1 MANYGSFAGG
11 LADGLRNG
19 MDIARAF
26 DAAEDRKIA
35 RADAEKRKKVDQEI
49 AAQLLGGAAQQNAP
63 AGLEPVQVA
72 QSVPNGSAVGD
83 TRGLQPVAVGAPAAM
98 DTARGMDASAVGL
111 ADSAPGAFGGAALRQ
126 ASASPLAAPAEK
138 KSPQPAD
145 YLGGGEF
152 GQIADGLTRA
162 YRKALELGEP
172 GRAMQLLADREKF
185 VGQHREQAF
194 NAAQSRYQL
203 TGDPNSYVPFVNR
216 FMPGG
221 IEVTA
226 INKRAE
232 QAGGAPVYDFVG
244 VDTATGKPVQQPI
257 SEFML
262 QNFVR
267 SVSDPKA
274 QQAMVAQQAKL
285 LWEAEQKRRD
295 KLLESQLRSDEEL
308 RKPRVL
314 NKDQTLYVP
323 DGKGGMRVGAEG
335 SEAGKPKMVTS
346 NKDFA
351 NHVMRIFKVDSLEG
365 LGDDQREQVSG
376 IIATGENINRLNAG
390 TPEGEVLTAGN
401 LASLAQQVQ
410 AGTAD
415 IVPIRLG
422 DRQFGFGVEH
432 EGQLIRL
439 PVSVVPKQVQE
450 QIRARLSA
458 APASAPGEG
467 PSATTSQAAPSA
479 ATAAAGPAGAARA
492 AGTSAGAGPASA
504 PASGGS
510 SSGQEADR
518 PEGVQLD
525 AARAQ
530 LHQAE
535 AIVRKLRTNPP
546 GLKAGPEARAKHA
559 ALLQQAENDV
569 ELARAAERAAA
580 DSWARATEGSEIT
593 RAAMGR
599 TNGEGVDGQL

>member
-26 DAAEDRKIA
+26 DVAEDRKIA

-49 AAQLLGGAAQQNAP
+49 AAQLLGGAAQKNAP
-63 AGLEPVQVA
+63 AGLEPVQAA

-83 TRGLQPVAVGAPAAM
+83 TWGLQPVAVGAPAAM
-98 DTARGMDASAVGL
+98 DTARAPDASAVGL
-111 ADSAPGAFGGAALRQ
+111 ADSAPGAFGGTGLRQ
-126 ASASPLAAPAEK
+126 PVAPAMAGSAEK

-295 KLLESQLRSDEEL
+295 KLLDSQLRSDEEL

-314 NKDQTLYVP
+314 GKDQTLYMP
-323 DGKGGMRVGAEG
+323 DGKGGMRVGAQG
-335 SEAGKPKMVTS
+335 SEAGKPKTVTS
-346 NKDFA
+346 DKDFA
-351 NHVMRIFKVDSLEG
+351 SYIMRLNGVESMEG
-365 LGDDQREQVSG
+365 LGEDQRQRVGE
-376 IIATGENINRLNAG
+376 IIAIGENINRLNAG
-390 TPEGEVLTAGN
+390 TSAGKVLSQAN
-401 LASLAQQVQ
+401 LAALSQQVR
-410 AGTAD
+410 AGLGTFE
-415 IVPIRLG
+415 PIQLANG
-422 DRQFGFGVEH
+422 TTGFTVRH
-432 EGQLIRL
+432 EGTR
-439 PVSVVPKQVQE
+439 VRVPLSLVPNKVQ
-450 QIRARLSA
+450 QMVAARLEGREAVPGSSA
-458 APASAPGEG
+458 AAALGPANADSPEPKPASV
-467 PSATTSQAAPSA
+467 TTGNTGRAAPTAQPATESA
-479 ATAAAGPAGAARA
+479 EGA
-492 AGTSAGAGPASA
+492 
-504 PASGGS
+504 
-510 SSGQEADR
+510 
-518 PEGVQLD
+518 QLD
-525 AARAQ
+525 AARTQLRQAQ
-530 LHQAE
+530 GR
-535 AIVRKLRTNPP
+535 VRELRTKPP
-546 GLKAGPEARAKHA
+546 GLKAGEQARARHA
-559 ALLQQAENDV
+559 ELLMQAERDV
-569 ELARAAERAAA
+569 ELAKTAERAAA
-580 DSWARATEGSEIT
+580 DRWARATQGSEIT

-599 TNGEGVDGQL
+599 PNVEGTNEQL

>member
-19 MDIARAF
+19 MAIGQAY
-26 DAAEDRKIA
+26 DAAKDRKLA
-35 RADAEKRKKVDQEI
+35 READEKRKQMEKEI
-49 AAQLLGGAAQQNAP
+49 AEAMAGNAPQGAP
-63 AGLEPVQVA
+63 AGLERMQVE

-83 TRGLQPVAVGAPAAM
+83 TWGLQPVAVRSPAGMTAAPGL
-98 DTARGMDASAVGL
+98 DARAIGL
-111 ADSAPGAFGGAALRQ
+111 ADSAPGALGETSLRQ
-126 ASASPLAAPAEK
+126 ATASPLAAPTEK

-221 IEVTA
+221 IEVTS

-244 VDTATGKPVQQPI
+244 VDTATGKKVQQPI

-274 QQAMVAQQAKL
+274 QQAMVAQQAKS
-285 LWEAEQKRRD
+285 LWDAEQKRRE

-314 NKDQTLYVP
+314 GKDQTLYVP

-365 LGDDQREQVSG
+365 LGDDQRKQVSG

-458 APASAPGEG
+458 ATASAPGG
-467 PSATTSQAAPSA
+467 RPSAGTAQE
-479 ATAAAGPAGAARA
+479 ATAAAGLAGAARA
-492 AGTSAGAGPASA
+492 AGTSVGAGPASA

-510 SSGQEADR
+510 SSGQDADR

-535 AIVRKLRTNPP
+535 AVVRQLRTKPP

>member
-1 MANYGSFAGG
+1 MAMNGGFAGG

-19 MDIARAF
+19 MAIAQAYDTAKDRNLARE
-26 DAAEDRKIA
+26 AEEKKK
-35 RADAEKRKKVDQEI
+35 RADREI
-49 AAQLLGGAAQQNAP
+49 AAALAGDTAQPASGG
-63 AGLEPVQVA
+63 GLERIQTAPSVA
-72 QSVPNGSAVGD
+72 SGPAVGD
-83 TRGLQPVAVGAPAAM
+83 AWGLQPVALGAPAPSA
-98 DTARGMDASAVGL
+98 APQGLDASTIGL
-111 ADSAPGAFGGAALRQ
+111 ADSAPRGLGGTAPRAAV
-126 ASASPLAAPAEK
+126 ASPLTAAAEK

-145 YLGGGEF
+145 YLGGSEF

-203 TGDPNSYVPFVNR
+203 TGDPNAYVPFVNR

-221 IEVTA
+221 IEVTS
-226 INKRAE
+226 INKRSE

-262 QNFVR
+262 QSFVR
-267 SVSDPKA
+267 NVSDPKA
-274 QQAMVAQQAKL
+274 QQAMVAQQAKS

-295 KLLESQLRSDEEL
+295 KLLDSQLRSDEEL
-308 RKPRVL
+308 RKPRVVG
-314 NKDQTLYVP
+314 KDQTLYVP

-346 NKDFA
+346 NKDLA
-351 NHVMRIFKVDSLEG
+351 NHVMRLFKVDSLEG
-365 LGDDQREQVSG
+365 LGDDERKQVSG

-401 LASLAQQVQ
+401 LAALAQQVQ
-410 AGTAD
+410 GGTAD

-450 QIRARLSA
+450 QIRARLLEGGTSRPGGPAGPGAQTPAQPSRAAANAGRTPGTPAPAA
-458 APASAPGEG
+458 APA
-467 PSATTSQAAPSA
+467 
-479 ATAAAGPAGAARA
+479 
-492 AGTSAGAGPASA
+492 
-504 PASGGS
+504 
-510 SSGQEADR
+510 GQVEER

-535 AIVRKLRTNPP
+535 ALVRQLRTRPP
-546 GLKAGPEARAKHA
+546 GMKAGAEARAKHA
-559 ALLQQAENDV
+559 ALLQQAERDV
-569 ELARAAERAAA
+569 ELARTAEQAAA

-599 TNGEGVDGQL
+599 SNGEGVDGQL

>member
-19 MDIARAF
+19 MAIGQAY
-26 DAAEDRKIA
+26 DAAKDRKLA
-35 RADAEKRKKVDQEI
+35 RDADERRKQLEKEI
-49 AAQLLGGAAQQNAP
+49 AQAMAGQTAEQGAP
-63 AGLEPVQVA
+63 AGLERVQVA
-72 QSVPNGSAVGD
+72 QSVPNGSAMGD
-83 TRGLQPVAVGAPAAM
+83 TWGLQPVAVGAPAAM
-98 DTARGMDASAVGL
+98 DKTPGLDASAVGL
-111 ADSAPGAFGGAALRQ
+111 ADSAPSAFGGTTLRQ
-126 ASASPLAAPAEK
+126 AIGPTMAAAAEK

-221 IEVTA
+221 IEVTS
-226 INKRAE
+226 INRRAE

-244 VDTATGKPVQQPI
+244 VDTSTGKPVQQPI

-262 QNFVR
+262 QSFVR

-274 QQAMVAQQAKL
+274 QQAMVAQQAKS

-295 KLLESQLRSDEEL
+295 KMLESQLRSDEEL

-314 NKDQTLYVP
+314 GKDQTLYVP
-323 DGKGGMRVGAEG
+323 DGNGGMRIGAEG

-365 LGDDQREQVSG
+365 LGDDQRKQVSG

-422 DRQFGFGVEH
+422 ERQFGFGVEH

-458 APASAPGEG
+458 ATASAPGG
-467 PSATTSQAAPSA
+467 RPSDGTAQAAPSA
-479 ATAAAGPAGAARA
+479 APAAAGPAGAARA
-492 AGTSAGAGPASA
+492 AGTSIGAGPASA

-510 SSGQEADR
+510 SSGQDADR

-535 AIVRKLRTNPP
+535 AVVRQLRTKPP

>member
-19 MDIARAF
+19 MAIGQAY
-26 DAAEDRKIA
+26 DAAKDRKLA
-35 RADAEKRKKVDQEI
+35 READEKRKQVEKEI
-49 AAQLLGGAAQQNAP
+49 AEAMAGNAAQGAP
-63 AGLEPVQVA
+63 AGLERMQVA

-83 TRGLQPVAVGAPAAM
+83 TWGLQPVAVGAPAAM
-98 DTARGMDASAVGL
+98 DTARAPDASAVGL
-111 ADSAPGAFGGAALRQ
+111 ADSAPGAFGGTGLRQ
-126 ASASPLAAPAEK
+126 PVAPAMAGSAEK

-203 TGDPNSYVPFVNR
+203 TGDPNSYVAFVNR

-295 KLLESQLRSDEEL
+295 KLLDSQLRSDEEL

-314 NKDQTLYVP
+314 GKDQTLYVP

-335 SEAGKPKMVTS
+335 SEAGKPKMATS

-351 NHVMRIFKVDSLEG
+351 NHVMRIFKVDSMEG
-365 LGDDQREQVSG
+365 LGEDQRKQVSG

-458 APASAPGEG
+458 ATASAPGG
-467 PSATTSQAAPSA
+467 RPGAGTAQAAPSV
-479 ATAAAGPAGAARA
+479 TPVAAGPAGAARA
-492 AGTSAGAGPASA
+492 PGTSVGAGPARA

-510 SSGQEADR
+510 SSGQDADR

-535 AIVRKLRTNPP
+535 AVVRQLRTNPP
-546 GLKAGPEARAKHA
+546 GLKAGPEARARHA
-559 ALLQQAENDV
+559 VLLQQAENDV
-569 ELARAAERAAA
+569 ELARSAERAAA

>member
-19 MDIARAF
+19 MAIGQAY
-26 DAAEDRKIA
+26 DAAKDRKLA
-35 RADAEKRKKVDQEI
+35 READEKRKQVEKEI
-49 AAQLLGGAAQQNAP
+49 AEAMAGNAAQGAP
-63 AGLEPVQVA
+63 AGLERMQVA

-83 TRGLQPVAVGAPAAM
+83 TWGLQPVAVGAPAAM
-98 DTARGMDASAVGL
+98 DTARAPDASAVGL
-111 ADSAPGAFGGAALRQ
+111 ADSAPGAFGGTGLRQ
-126 ASASPLAAPAEK
+126 PVAPAMAGSAEK
-138 KSPQPAD
+138 KSPQAAD

-221 IEVTA
+221 IEVTS

-244 VDTATGKPVQQPI
+244 VDTATGKPIQQPI

-274 QQAMVAQQAKL
+274 QQAMVAQQAKS
-285 LWEAEQKRRD
+285 LWDAEQKRRE

-314 NKDQTLYVP
+314 GKDQTLYVP

-351 NHVMRIFKVDSLEG
+351 NHVMRIFKVDSMEG
-365 LGDDQREQVSG
+365 LGEDQRKQVSG

-390 TPEGEVLTAGN
+390 TPAGEVLTAGN

-415 IVPIRLG
+415 IVSIRLG
-422 DRQFGFGVEH
+422 DREFGLGVEH

-450 QIRARLSA
+450 QIRARLIEGGRSRPGGPA
-458 APASAPGEG
+458 GPGAQTQAQPNTAAAHPDRTAGAPASA
-467 PSATTSQAAPSA
+467 AAP
-479 ATAAAGPAGAARA
+479 AR
-492 AGTSAGAGPASA
+492 
-504 PASGGS
+504 
-510 SSGQEADR
+510 QVDER

-525 AARAQ
+525 TARAQ
-530 LHQAE
+530 LRQAE
-535 AIVRKLRTNPP
+535 ALVRQLRTRPP
-546 GLKAGPEARAKHA
+546 GMKAGAEARAKHA
-559 ALLQQAENDV
+559 ALLQQAERDV
-569 ELARAAERAAA
+569 ELARTAEQAAA